1 MRGLNGCG
9 TFDMKMTR
17 KRWYIK
23 EQDEEAQGFLSH
35 ELNISPVISQVLIN
49 RGIKDVDA
57 ADRFLHPNLSHLHPP
72 AMMKDM
78 EKAVGRIIKAI
89 LGHEKIIVYGDYDVD
104 GITAVTILITFLR
117 EVGADVSFYTPHRL
131 KEGYGL
137 NLEALNRIRSNGTR
151 LMLTVDCGITD
162 GEAIGFAQSNGMDVI
177 VTDHHEVPDELPPAY
192 AILNPKQ
199 KGCGFPFKSLAG
211 VGVAFY
217 LIIALRA
224 KLRDMGFWRH
234 NKVPNLKEYLDIVA
248 LGTIADIVPLIGEN
262 RILVKF
268 GLEQLTV
275 SSRPGIIALKEVS
288 GLRDTVIT
296 SGMVGFRLAPRI
308 NAAGRL
314 NRADDGVRLLT
325 TRDPTEA
332 KEIAMVLDSEN
343 TKRQRIEERI
353 VKEAKD
359 IVESDE
365 RILCGRSITLAS
377 HDWHTGV
384 IGIAASRLV
393 EEYYRPCV
401 IISLQRGRG
410 KGSAR
415 SIKGFHLYHG
425 LRGCAH
431 LLEGFGGHKYAAGL
445 TIDEKNIP
453 AFQNI
458 FEEIAK
464 NELSE
469 EDLIPRILIDRSITL
484 GDLTWEFLN
493 ELKALSPFGASN
505 PEPTFCSSMLSVL
518 DSRVVGNGHLKLKV
532 KEDDILCDA
541 IGFNMGEKP
550 PSPGRQIK
558 AAFVPQINDWRGTR
572 TIQLRLKDIEVVG

>member
-1 MRGLNGCG
+1 
-9 TFDMKMTR
+9 MTR

-23 EQDEEAQGFLSH
+23 EQDEETQRFLSR

-57 ADRFLHPNLSHLHPP
+57 ADRFLHPNLSHLTPP

-78 EKAVGRIIKAI
+78 EKAVGRIVKAI
-89 LGHEKIIVYGDYDVD
+89 LGHEKIMVYGDYDVD
-104 GITAVTILITFLR
+104 GITAVTILVTFLR

-131 KEGYGL
+131 TEGYGL
-137 NLEALNRIRSNGTR
+137 NLEALNRIRSTGTR

-217 LIIALRA
+217 LVIALRA

-248 LGTIADIVPLIGEN
+248 LGTIADIVPLISEN

-314 NRADDGVRLLT
+314 SRADDGVRLLT
-325 TRDPTEA
+325 TRDLTEA

-353 VKEAKD
+353 VKKAKD

-393 EEYYRPCV
+393 EEYYRPTV

-415 SIKGFHLYHG
+415 SIEGFHLYHG
-425 LRGCAH
+425 LMGCAH

-458 FEEIAK
+458 FEEIVK

-469 EDLIPRILIDRSITL
+469 EDLIPKIHIDRSITL

-518 DSRVVGNGHLKLKV
+518 GSRVVGNDHLKLKV

-541 IGFNMGEKP
+541 IGFNMGKNP